1 MSQIKVNCPEC
12 HKSVTLETEMLQQND
27 GKAVCSHCFHIFK
40 HFIDFIFYQ
49 FCLHFFMHFYCRF
62 HISNI
67 FFYNIYD
74 IFFICSENI
83 RYFLYFFFKPIYV
96 I

>member
-40 HFIDFIFYQ
+40 LVKKTPKTAAGKKQPATAAAKSKNGKAAKDGKTV
-49 FCLHFFMHFYCRF
+49 R
-62 HISNI
+62 NWP
-67 FFYNIYD
+67 
-74 IFFICSENI
+74 
-83 RYFLYFFFKPIYV
+83 KP
-96 I
+96 